1 MANFVYDFSCAMVL
15 FLIFM
20 NGVKGEYDYTQKVFN
35 SFVIT
40 VQVFLLLD
48 GFAWLCQIKYTRVTC
63 FIETIIMSLIF
74 LFQGLQG
81 LFWLLY
87 EECYLNKKNAIS
99 KTFLII
105 ASIQIVASC
114 VLVVSNL
121 FTNCLFYINVEE
133 GYVRGKLYAVNY
145 VLYGIYFVTAIIL
158 GIKIFLTKEDKNIRK
173 ACLINLFGVFIVLI
187 CFILQL
193 LFLGVNLVSPALSI
207 VILMLYLSIQKTKLE
222 GNKIRLIKNLEAR
235 TFGNFDILYRGQSI
249 KFKRSKSKE
258 LIAYL
263 IDRKGVSVS
272 LNELY
277 SVLWEKD
284 YVDESTK
291 SQLRNIISDIRQTF
305 TALEIDGF
313 FIKDFNSCRINP
325 EFISCD
331 YFDLLENLD
340 TKRYPGEYMNQY
352 SWAESTAGYLERLAE
367 KSK

>member
-1 MANFVYDFSCAMVL
+1 MVL
-15 FLIFM
+15 FLIFL
-20 NGVKGEYDYTQKVFN
+20 NGFKDEYDYTQKVFN
-35 SFVIT
+35 SFVII

-48 GFAWLCQIKYTRVTC
+48 GFAWLCEIKYTPVTC
-63 FIETIIMSLIF
+63 FIETILMSLIF

-87 EECYLNKKNAIS
+87 EECYLNKKNTIS
-99 KTFLII
+99 KPYLII
-105 ASIQIVASC
+105 ASCQILASC
-114 VLVVSNL
+114 VLVIANL
-121 FTNCLFYINVEE
+121 FTDCLFYINVEE
-133 GYVRGKLYAVNY
+133 GYVRGSLYAVNY
-145 VLYGIYFVTAIIL
+145 IFYGIYFVAAIIL
-158 GIKIFLTKEDKNIRK
+158 GIKIFITKKEKDTRK
-173 ACLINLFGVFIVLI
+173 ACTINLLGVFIVLI

-207 VILMLYLSIQKTKLE
+207 VILMLYLSIQKVKLE
-222 GNKIRLIKNLEAR
+222 ENRIRHIKNLEAR

-258 LIAYL
+258 LLAYL
-263 IDRKGVSVS
+263 IDRKGVSVN

-277 SVLWEKD
+277 LVLWEKD

-305 TALEIDGF
+305 ANLNIDGF
-313 FIKDFNSCRINP
+313 FVKDFNSCRINP

-340 TKRYPGEYMNQY
+340 TTRYTGEYMNQY

-367 KSK
+367 KDK